1 MFTLKKSL
9 IVGVAALVVIVG
21 GVVAVGAQGR
31 DGDGRGGRGIGG
43 ELLQEYTG
51 LTGPE
56 IREALS
62 DGETTIADLI
72 EANGEGVDDFIAESV
87 AVAEARITER
97 VTTPFDPSQRPGRG
111 PRGFGDGPRGMMGN
125 LVREYTGL
133 TGPEIREAL
142 SDSETTLADLI
153 EANEQ
158 SVDDFVAES
167 IAPVQARLDAA
178 VEVGRITEEEAAER
192 LGEFEARL
200 TEMLETPFDPSERR
214 GRGGFGGGPR
224 GGFGAPDAE
233 VTPEATAEADA

>member
-31 DGDGRGGRGIGG
+31 DGGGRGIGG

-72 EANGEGVDDFIAESV
+72 EANGESVDDFIAESV
-87 AVAEARITER
+87 AMAEARITER
-97 VTTPFDPSQRPGRG
+97 VTTPFDGEGRMGRG
-111 PRGFGDGPRGMMGN
+111 NRDGRGPRGMMGN
-125 LVREYTGL
+125 LVQEYTGL
-133 TGPEIREAL
+133 TGSEIREAL

-178 VEVGRITEEEAAER
+178 VEAGRITEEEAAER